1 MNQHQ
6 RKFLLD
12 TIEKQFRDELAQLKN
27 KKPVEPSLNNYLTAA
42 ILDGSFVMRS
52 QAEIRDSISTRV
64 RDLGKGEA
72 LLTSYGGLYGRP
84 RDGAESVISLP
95 AELLFQLPPGYSK
108 AKAEYDAKMEK
119 WNSEIKALENSIA
132 AMRIKVQ
139 IGSDDALMAL
149 VNQADQL
156 CSMSLTVSSKLLGS

>member
-12 TIEKQFRDELAQLKN
+12 TIEKQFRDELAQLRN

-72 LLTSYGGLYGRP
+72 LLTWSGRYGREH
-84 RDGAESVISLP
+84 DGAESVISLP
-95 AELLFQLPPGYSK
+95 AELLFKLPPGYAK
-108 AKAEYDAKMEK
+108 AKAEYDAKMAD

-149 VNQADQL
+149 VNQADRL
-156 CSMSLTVSSKLLGS
+156 CSMSLTISSKLLGS